1 MSLLDIP
8 RHVAIIMDGNGR
20 WAKAKKMS
28 LIKGH
33 RKGADVAREITE
45 KAAKIGVGTLTL
57 YAFSFENWRRDNS
70 WIEDFMVLLRWFL
83 KDQLKDLMENGV
95 RIRTIGEITLMPE
108 DIQQSLRDVQE
119 KTKNN
124 SKITVQLALSY
135 SGRNE
140 ILRAVNKIIE
150 DSKKD
155 TSLCENPLNEETFE
169 KYLDTG
175 PQGDPELII
184 RTSGE
189 KRISNFLLWQMAYS
203 ELHFSDKLWPDYT
216 ALDFE
221 EAIRDYQNRER
232 RFGA

>member
-1 MSLLDIP
+1 VSLLDIP

-20 WAKAKKMS
+20 WAKSKKMS

-45 KAAKIGVGTLTL
+45 KAAQLGVKTLTL
-57 YAFSFENWRRDNS
+57 YAFSFENWRRDNT

-83 KDQLKDLMENGV
+83 KDQLKDLMDNGV
-95 RIRTIGEITLMPE
+95 KIRAIGEVSLMPE
-108 DIQQSLRDVQE
+108 DIQKSLKDVEE

-124 SKITVQLALSY
+124 TKITVQLALSY

-140 ILRAVNKIIE
+140 IIRAVNKILAACKDGAISE
-150 DSKKD
+150 DK
-155 TSLCENPLNEETFE
+155 PLDEKNFE

-175 PQGDPELII
+175 PHGDPELII

-216 ALDFE
+216 GLDFE